1 MDFEEIWSD
10 HKAFIVTVGVALM
23 ALLVFL
29 GIKSATFSDD
39 TRRNLSTVASTKAKL
54 RRDAVARTGDIRA
67 LEENEEKLT
76 ERLVKLEK
84 DIELVLP
91 DHYRLPESNAKSA
104 YSSLLSETRSKVAEV
119 AGLQNVQVPWELG
132 VPSITPNTRD
142 EMQRYLAGLYVVQL
156 VVPYAM
162 EEGIKRFES
171 IEVSPIRGG
180 NFIRETRVTFR
191 ALAGGRA
198 IAGLLDRVL
207 DPELPLI
214 LTDFRVARPPRGE
227 GIIAT
232 IQVSIYEVH
241 PDKAVTEEDAA

>member
-29 GIKSATFSDD
+29 GVKSATFSDD
-39 TRRNLSTVASTKAKL
+39 TRRNQSTVASTQSKL
-54 RRDAVARTGDIRA
+54 RRAAVARPADIRA
-67 LEENEEKLT
+67 LEETEEGLT
-76 ERLVKLEK
+76 TRLAALEK
-84 DIELVLP
+84 DIELTLP
-91 DHYRLPESNAKSA
+91 EEYLLPESNAKSA

-119 AGLQNVQVPWELG
+119 AGLENVQVPWELG

-142 EMQRYLAGLYVVQL
+142 EMQRYLAGLYVVQR

-171 IEVSPIRGG
+171 IEVTPIRGG
-180 NFIRETRVTFR
+180 NFIRETRATFR
-191 ALAGGRA
+191 VLARGRA

-207 DPELPLI
+207 DPNQPLI

-227 GIIAT
+227 GILAT
-232 IQVSIYEVH
+232 IQISVYEVH